1 VGRNAQWGKFL
12 KADKAME
19 ALAAQEKSSSCEAAG
34 KTLEGKH
41 AALTQFFQPTQL
53 FKNTTFATVK
63 CYKKEGYRVK

>member
-1 VGRNAQWGKFL
+1 
-12 KADKAME
+12 ME